1 MTPDPAVVAP
11 SDNVASALAL
21 MDSLR
26 VRHLPVVDAGTLVG
40 IVSDRD
46 LLARSGHG
54 VLGGGGDGAHDA
66 VGEVMRRD
74 PITAAPDDPIV
85 AAATELSVHRIGC
98 LPVVDAGKLVGIVTE
113 TDLLRLLALLGAS
126 GLAPAGLDPELRRL
140 AQFGVEAAPAG
151 TTLAQAA
158 ARMMAL
164 GVRHLPIAGLE
175 GGWGALV
182 SDRDLRRAIGAG
194 VAADQRI
201 ADLSWTTPLVCAAS
215 ARVSEAAGLMAEHKA
230 TAVVVAD
237 ETLARLGIVTTTD
250 LLEHALGAL
259 S

>member
-11 SDNVASALAL
+11 SDSAANALAL

-26 VRHLPVVDAGTLVG
+26 VRHLPVVEDGALVG

-54 VLGGGGDGAHDA
+54 VLGGGGEGGLAPVRD
-66 VGEVMRRD
+66 VMRRD
-74 PITAAPDDPIV
+74 PITAAPDDLIV
-85 AAATELSVHRIGC
+85 AAVTELSVHRIGC
-98 LPVVDAGKLVGIVTE
+98 LPVVEAGRLVGIVTE
-113 TDLLRLLALLGAS
+113 TDFLRLLALLGAS
-126 GLAPAGLDPELRRL
+126 GLAPAGLDPELRHV
-140 AQFGVEAAPAG
+140 AQYAVEAAPAR
-151 TTLAQAA
+151 TSVAEAA
-158 ARMMAL
+158 ARMAAL
-164 GVRHLPIAGLE
+164 GVRHLPIAGPE

-194 VAADQRI
+194 VHAGQRV
-201 ADLSWTTPLVCAAS
+201 AEVSWSSPLVCPAS

-237 ETLARLGIVTTTD
+237 EAQARLGIITTTD